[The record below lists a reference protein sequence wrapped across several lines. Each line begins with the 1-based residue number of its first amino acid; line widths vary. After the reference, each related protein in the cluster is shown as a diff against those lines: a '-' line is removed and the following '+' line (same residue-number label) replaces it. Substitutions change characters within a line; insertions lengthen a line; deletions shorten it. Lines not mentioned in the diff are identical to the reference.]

1 MEASSLHGLTC
12 ASISQLSP
20 ERAAELLF
28 LTTEEVSSLI
38 SICKA
43 KTAAAGTR
51 ESDSAG
57 NASWS
62 SVPQESDSVAPTEA
76 SAPAPA
82 VQTEE
87 EQQASVPIPPSPPAT
102 PSPHIP
108 APVILSSE
116 ASVAI
121 TLAVSP
127 VPPPASEPILAPPTP
142 TAAAPPPAAVPTSAP
157 SLADAPSSPRPD
169 VASVEVSTPVRGST
183 PIVETVVATTDSF
196 SSKSLALRAVHLR
209 VEGSANSASQAGS
222 AGNSPSY
229 LRPTAATLARSKRED
244 AQPPPPPV
252 VPVTPKRRTLFSRI
266 MGSTL
271 LAPTANFLAR
281 MAGGRKP
288 APGEHHHRGSLCPC
302 ISTTGG
308 PWVHAAAAAS
318 GSLGPCITVLARA
331 PSSGGPR
338 PTTRPQPFTLT
349 TELRPKGQPAMS
361 SEELDMAEAKAFIA
375 ELEPKGQPA
384 MRREELDMVEAKAFI
399 AELEPKGQPAM
410 SWAELDTAEAKVRS
424 WSAGAGQVAA
434 TRRGRSCLGEGVR
447 QRGVSFDDAG
457 RAACHDCHRGRGM
470 GRESGVGQFAHRD
483 PLPTR
488 NPGPLGA
495 GGGAD
500 RTLAACLLAP
510 PWTAILSQGPPDLR
524 VGRAGARDRAPS
536 PRIPPLLRARS
547 LSLSSDPCATPEHA
561 FRRNPVPRHI
571 HESRELEFRA
581 ASSPKLPSQV
591 CVPFHLAS
599 LDLHTKKQAE
609 IKAKAEELER
619 REGEARTFKA
629 RGFDKTLAQGVQT
642 PPKPAPQAATTA
654 TAFVSASEKRSKH
667 YTEVLEPVRRA
678 REAEA
683 NKDKLVEDAATR
695 ALEGA
700 WDGTTDA
707 DKDKLAEEIASRS
720 LKDLGLD
727 QFRKTLEF
735 KAAAM
740 PDFSSPFKPSASKAR
755 GVTQSQEFKFSTD
768 DRLGPAGL
776 KPRDDREGAGLGHG
790 VFDGSGY
797 HNAFAANLRSS
808 RNGGFLRASMP
819 ASPAAAAAAAAGS
832 PARPARLL
840 GSARSQPPT
849 PPPAGTVVAAGSGSM
864 RRRGGGGGGDHLTGA
879 TGQRGRVL
887 APHGSGALGRL
898 QPVTTASQS
907 RLWVA
912 PTGPPHPHTVAQPL
926 TLCPVGP
933 RHRSANYKSSATAA
947 GAAYASTRAATA
959 AAAAAARSAKTGL
972 AVVPAAAAGKAAG
985 AGAGAPPAM
994 ASGGESPRQLLRRVG
1009 SAVAAN

>member
-1 MEASSLHGLTC
+1 MVT
-12 ASISQLSP
+12 IM
-20 ERAAELLF
+20 
-28 LTTEEVSSLI
+28 
-38 SICKA
+38 
-43 KTAAAGTR
+43 
-51 ESDSAG
+51 
-57 NASWS
+57 
-62 SVPQESDSVAPTEA
+62 QESDSVAPTEA

-102 PSPHIP
+102 PSPHIS
-108 APVILSSE
+108 APVMLSCE

-121 TLAVSP
+121 TLAISP
-127 VPPPASEPILAPPTP
+127 VPPPVSEPLLAPPTP
-142 TAAAPPPAAVPTSAP
+142 TAAAPPPAAVPTSTPTPA
-157 SLADAPSSPRPD
+157 AAPSSPRAD
-169 VASVEVSTPVRGST
+169 VTLLEVSTPVQEST

-196 SSKSLALRAVHLR
+196 SSKSLALRAVHIQ
-209 VEGSANSASQAGS
+209 VEGSGNSTSQAGS
-222 AGNSPSY
+222 ASNSPSY
-229 LRPTAATLARSKRED
+229 LKPTAATLARSKKGD
-244 AQPPPPPV
+244 ANPPHHRLRWC
-252 VPVTPKRRTLFSRI
+252 VTPKRRTLFSRI

-288 APGEHHHRGSLCPC
+288 AP
-302 ISTTGG
+302 
-308 PWVHAAAAAS
+308 
-318 GSLGPCITVLARA
+318 A

-338 PTTRPQPFTLT
+338 PTTRTQPFTLT

-361 SEELDMAEAKAFIA
+361 REEIDMAEAK
-375 ELEPKGQPA
+375 
-384 MRREELDMVEAKAFI
+384 
-399 AELEPKGQPAM
+399 
-410 SWAELDTAEAKVRS
+410 
-424 WSAGAGQVAA
+424 
-434 TRRGRSCLGEGVR
+434 
-447 QRGVSFDDAG
+447 
-457 RAACHDCHRGRGM
+457 
-470 GRESGVGQFAHRD
+470 
-483 PLPTR
+483 
-488 NPGPLGA
+488 
-495 GGGAD
+495 
-500 RTLAACLLAP
+500 
-510 PWTAILSQGPPDLR
+510 
-524 VGRAGARDRAPS
+524 
-536 PRIPPLLRARS
+536 
-547 LSLSSDPCATPEHA
+547 EHA
-561 FRRNPVPRHI
+561 FRRNPVPKHI

-599 LDLHTKKQAE
+599 LDLHNKKQAE

-619 REGEARTFKA
+619 KEEEARTFKA
-629 RGFDKTLAQGVQT
+629 RGYDKTL
-642 PPKPAPQAATTA
+642 AATTA

-683 NKDKLVEDAATR
+683 NKDKIVEDAATR

-740 PDFSSPFKPSASKAR
+740 PDFSSPFKPSAGKAR

-819 ASPAAAAAAAAGS
+819 ASPAAAAAAAAAGS

-864 RRRGGGGGGDHLTGA
+864 RRRGAGAGGDHLTGA